1 MPSTH
6 VEPSADQHVD
16 PGAETPVVPSP
27 EMDKSTPLNTQKKQS
42 PFFRYDVDFDVTNCT
57 DAAQLLSEFLRAL
70 IKMDKDSSILLSKST
85 SEDQKLDATTLFPA
99 ATSKD
104 SSRLMAFVK
113 RYILGLRRIG
123 TSSLKGIIRVYTHF
137 KFRSPPASEMSDPPS
152 SFASPPEADPD
163 DVTYVLS
170 PPRRLRRSTKAPAH
184 TPPSA
189 YGSSRS
195 SKRRPGGTL
204 RRLPIAT
211 QLWIPLPKR
220 MRTI

>member
-1 MPSTH
+1 
-6 VEPSADQHVD
+6 
-16 PGAETPVVPSP
+16 
-27 EMDKSTPLNTQKKQS
+27 
-42 PFFRYDVDFDVTNCT
+42 
-57 DAAQLLSEFLRAL
+57 
-70 IKMDKDSSILLSKST
+70 
-85 SEDQKLDATTLFPA
+85 
-99 ATSKD
+99 
-104 SSRLMAFVK
+104 MAFVK

-195 SKRRPGGTL
+195 SKKARRNTQETPNRYAALDPSPEKDEDDLVNTAAAAHLKSEESHFLGKTRGSSAAFGSRFRALLCPSRVRWTEL
-204 RRLPIAT
+204 RARRETRPTHVIHEF
-211 QLWIPLPKR
+211 QS
-220 MRTI
+220 